1 MLLKGNANPGILDF
15 QDAVIGPMVY
25 DMASLL
31 RDAYRK
37 WPEVRQQEWLYA
49 YWQKARAAGLP
60 APKNF
65 AVFWRQYHIISAQRG
80 LKVLGIFARLAL
92 RDGKRAYLKNMPLV
106 HRHLLDACQSVNELK
121 SLGQLLSSLPP
132 L

>member
-1 MLLKGNANPGILDF
+1 
-15 QDAVIGPMVY
+15 MVY

-31 RDAYRK
+31 RDAYRNGRK
-37 WPEVRQQEWLYA
+37 LGSRNGFMRIGK
-49 YWQKARAAGLP
+49 KARAAGLP